1 MDASEASLWNA
12 AITAS
17 AALLG
22 AVVGAAGALVVERSR
37 RREERLQ
44 RLADGQK
51 TSYEDFLRA
60 CERVRIAML
69 VPDVAAAL
77 DFMRAAREHLS
88 SMALITSREVIRSA
102 TNHLSALT
110 ELVGAVDTL
119 EKAHA
124 RGVATEIETAATIAD
139 QRLAALAGT
148 EGVLVDA
155 MRRHLGLTDLLPMED
170 GRGPNADQQ
179 SGGG

>member
-1 MDASEASLWNA
+1 MDASEASVWNA
-12 AITAS
+12 GITAS

-22 AVVGAAGALVVERSR
+22 AVVGAAGALIVERSR

-77 DFMRAAREHLS
+77 DLMRAARELLS
-88 SMALITSREVIRSA
+88 SMALVTSREVMRSA

-110 ELVGAVDTL
+110 ELVGAVHTL
-119 EKAHA
+119 EEAHA
-124 RGVATEIETAATIAD
+124 RGMASEIEVAATVAD

-148 EGVLVDA
+148 EGVLVDV

-170 GRGPNADQQ
+170 MNGPGVNRQ
-179 SGGG
+179 SG